1 MRDHVWKRL
10 EDIGFQAAA
19 QADARIAASRGPHHS
34 KQRPASQQTEY
45 ASLEIVKVL
54 LDARANVNEAE
65 LVGCGETMS

>member
-1 MRDHVWKRL
+1 MGRARCSGSGNCTSKACTKK
-10 EDIGFQAAA
+10 G
-19 QADARIAASRGPHHS
+19 ARIAASRGPHRS
-34 KQRPASQQTEY
+34 KQSTY